1 MLNLVNIRNGWKDNM
16 SKNVLLISHMPPP
29 ATGIGSWTK
38 RVLELGLPDNWN
50 IHFINSNTINGRD
63 PFRNTKRSIKDEY
76 IRTKKIYT
84 QEKKILKENKIDV
97 VHTCIPCT
105 PLGMIREMLFA
116 RLANKN
122 KVPFILHC
130 RCTVSN
136 VINTWWKKIILKVL
150 LKKCK
155 GVMVLNTKSYDFI
168 KSLNYKGQLEII
180 PNFVD
185 SKEIMTPKEKKEVKD
200 IYYVGGVTIEKGAHL
215 IIEAAKEFHNI
226 NFHLIG
232 NVEPKIEQ
240 MEKTDNVILYGMQ
253 NRDFVNE
260 ELKKADVFLFLSQYW
275 GEGFSN
281 ALVEAMAKGI
291 PCIVTDWAANKDMIE
306 DKGGIVLKER
316 NSIELSKSINYLIDN
331 PSLLESYS
339 LWNIEKVK
347 SSYTDEI
354 VLKRYTEFYK
364 QIIERRN

>member
-1 MLNLVNIRNGWKDNM
+1 MESK
-16 SKNVLLISHMPPP
+16 KNVLLISHMPPP

-76 IRTKKIYT
+76 IRTKNIYT
-84 QEKKILKENKIDV
+84 QEKKILKDNKIDV

-105 PLGMIREMLFA
+105 PLGMLREMLFA

-136 VINTWWKKIILKVL
+136 VINTWWKKMILKVL

-185 SKEIMTPKEKKEVKD
+185 SKELMIPKEKNEVKD
-200 IYYVGGVTIEKGAHL
+200 IYYVGGVTEEKGAHL
-215 IIEAAKEFHNI
+215 IIEVAKAFHNI

-232 NVEPKIEQ
+232 NVESKIEQ
-240 MEKTDNVILYGMQ
+240 MEKTGNVILYGMQ
-253 NRDFVNE
+253 NREFVNE

-306 DKGGIVLKER
+306 DKGGIVLKGR
-316 NSIELSKSINYLIDN
+316 NSIELSKSINHLIDN
-331 PSLLESYS
+331 PTLLESYS

-347 SSYTDEI
+347 SSYIDEI
-354 VLKRYTEFYK
+354 VLKRYTEFYDE
-364 QIIERRN
+364 IMERKEGE

>member
-1 MLNLVNIRNGWKDNM
+1 MEN

-38 RVLELGLPDNWN
+38 RVLEIGLPDGWN
-50 IHFINSNTINGRD
+50 IFHINSNTINGRD
-63 PFRNTKRSIKDEY
+63 PFRSTKRSIKDEY
-76 IRTKKIYT
+76 IRTKNIYT
-84 QEKKILKENKIDV
+84 KEKELLKNNDISV

-105 PLGMIREMLFA
+105 PLGMLRELGTA
-116 RLANKN
+116 LIAKKY

-136 VINTWWKKIILKVL
+136 VINKWWKKIIFKALI
-150 LKKCK
+150 KKCA
-155 GVMVLNTKSYDFI
+155 GVMVLNTKSYDFV
-168 KSLNYKGQLEII
+168 KSLNYQGLVEII

-185 SKEIMTPKEKKEVKD
+185 SQELMEPKTKTEVKD
-200 IYYVGGVTIEKGAHL
+200 VYYVGGVTYEKGAHL
-215 IIEAAKEFHNI
+215 IIESAKSFPNV

-232 NVEPKIEQ
+232 NIAPNIETL
-240 MEKTDNVILYGMQ
+240 EISKNVKLYGMQ

-260 ELKKADVFLFLSQYW
+260 ALKNADVFVFLSEYW

-306 DKGGIVLKER
+306 DKGGIVLESR
-316 NSIELSKSINYLIDN
+316 SSEELNKSLNKLINN
-331 PSLLESYS
+331 PSLLNEYS

-347 SSYTDEI
+347 ECYIDTI
-354 VLKRYTEFYK
+354 VLNRYKEFYEK
-364 QIIERRN
+364 LK

>member
-1 MLNLVNIRNGWKDNM
+1 MEEI
-16 SKNVLLISHMPPP
+16 SNVLLISHLPPP

-38 RVLELGLPDNWN
+38 RVLEIGLPDNWN
-50 IHFINSNTINGRD
+50 IFHINSNTINGRD
-63 PFRNTKRSIKDEY
+63 PFRSTKRSIKDEY
-76 IRTKKIYT
+76 KRTKNIYN

-105 PLGMIREMLFA
+105 PLGIIREIGC
-116 RLANKN
+116 ANIAKKN

-130 RCTVSN
+130 RCTVPN
-136 VINTWWKKIILKVL
+136 VVNKGWKRFLLKRL

-168 KSLNYKGQLEII
+168 KSLNYKGYVEII

-185 SKEIMTPKEKKEVKD
+185 SKELMTPKNKEKVAD
-200 IYYVGGVTIEKGAHL
+200 IYYVGGVTEEKGAHI
-215 IIEAAKEFHNI
+215 IIESAKSFPNI

-232 NVEPKIEQ
+232 NIEPKIEE
-240 MEKTDNVILYGMQ
+240 MEKPNNVKLYGMQ

-260 ELKKADVFLFLSQYW
+260 ELKKADVFLFLSKYW

-291 PCIVTDWAANKDMIE
+291 PCIATDWAANKDMIE
-306 DKGGIVLKER
+306 NKGGIILKER
-316 NSIELSKSINYLIDN
+316 NSNELNKAINILIESPN
-331 PSLLESYS
+331 LLTTYS

-347 SSYTDEI
+347 TNYIDKVVLKHYTKFYEEI
-354 VLKRYTEFYK
+354 VKRSEAIK
-364 QIIERRN
+364 C